1 MEVKNVM
8 EELVFESIDKNIGM
22 LQCCSCPQCKAD
34 IAACVLNHLP
44 PRYVATEKG
53 KLFTKVEQMGR
64 DMKTEIMVQVIRAA
78 EIVRKSP
85 RHLSEDA

>member
-8 EELVFESIDKNIGM
+8 EEMVLECVDKNIGK

-34 IAACVLNHLP
+34 IAAYVLNHIP

-53 KLFTKVEQMGR
+53 KLFTKVEQMGG
-64 DMKTEIMVQVIRAA
+64 DMRTEIMVQVIRAA
-78 EIVRKSP
+78 EIVRNSP
-85 RHLSEDA
+85 RHSASDA